1 VFGQWVTPPK
11 ECGHCPKLARATY
24 MPSFFI
30 INFLIIKMIKLHR
43 PSMLI
48 TKTLAQISLVASF
61 FLSFKGMDVFILFI
75 QMLKDQINLDAP
87 INKKKTNLKVHEHP
101 CFFFFFF

>member
-1 VFGQWVTPPK
+1 
-11 ECGHCPKLARATY
+11 
-24 MPSFFI
+24 
-30 INFLIIKMIKLHR
+30 
-43 PSMLI
+43 MLI

-87 INKKKTNLKVHEHP
+87 INKKKQI
-101 CFFFFFF
+101 

>member
-1 VFGQWVTPPK
+1 
-11 ECGHCPKLARATY
+11 
-24 MPSFFI
+24 
-30 INFLIIKMIKLHR
+30 MIKLHR

-61 FLSFKGMDVFILFI
+61 FLSFKDMDVFILFI

-87 INKKKTNLKVHEHP
+87 INKKKNKFESTRTPL
-101 CFFFFFF
+101 FFFFFTFKGMQVFTSFLKK